1 MESAPS
7 VDYLSFRL
15 ADDYLSILERK
26 IQYAVE
32 TFVVLPPSQHL
43 SKLFDFST
51 NPSLHESFAFLISPM
66 ANNPDFFIEML
77 NNWKEN

>member
-32 TFVVLPPSQHL
+32 AFVAQPPSKNL
-43 SKLFDFST
+43 SKLFDFSA
-51 NPSLHESFAFLISPM
+51 NPSLHESFAFLISPL

-77 NNWKEN
+77 NNWKDN